1 MFSGQLV
8 TLALVMGVGTAAG
21 LHVATWGMFKDC
33 LFEGFSWGKY
43 ARSVVLALVLA
54 LVVQRLNP
62 LPFNAA
68 GLLLLFGL
76 TYALERG
83 VTEWSK
89 GFLRREDQSKYF
101 IPMQFAVLGRP
112 VRSPGLRLL
121 VGLGYAV
128 AVIFSV
134 IAVRRLGTTFHQ
146 GAWLAGLLVSAAV
159 AGISAIG
166 GAWKDAPLE
175 GFQFW
180 KFFRSPAVGGAWGIV
195 LSLLSGDL
203 VAVSFGAL
211 GLTIATIE
219 TWKKF
224 HQPYSAPGKFSGK
237 TVRFPE
243 LGRWR
248 RRFIPVL
255 VSVWGFVLG
264 AAALALAAW

>member
-1 MFSGQLV
+1 
-8 TLALVMGVGTAAG
+8 MGVGAAAG

-43 ARSVVLALVLA
+43 ARSVILGLVLA
-54 LVVQRLNP
+54 VVVQRLNP
-62 LPFNAA
+62 LPFSPA
-68 GLLLLFGL
+68 GVLLLFGL

-112 VRSPGLRLL
+112 VRSRGLRLL
-121 VGLGYAV
+121 VGVGYAG
-128 AVIFSV
+128 AVVLSV
-134 IAVRRLGTTFHQ
+134 IAVRRLGATFHQ
-146 GAWLAGLLVSAAV
+146 GAWLAGCAVAAAV
-159 AGISAIG
+159 AGISAVG

-175 GFQFW
+175 GFQLL
-180 KFFRSPAVGGAWGIV
+180 KFFRSPAVGGFWGLV

-224 HQPYSAPGKFSGK
+224 HQPHSAPGKFTGK

-243 LGRWR
+243 LRRWR
-248 RRFIPVL
+248 RRFVPVMI
-255 VSVWGFVLG
+255 SVWALVLG
-264 AAALALAAW
+264 AATLALAAW